1 MPGNAEQPDIIENI
15 NPPKEYGAVPIK
27 GLHRTFA

>member
-1 MPGNAEQPDIIENI
+1 MPGNAEQPDTIENI

-27 GLHRTFA
+27 ELHRTFA